1 MMSEGVILHR
11 GNTDT
16 TPRPT
21 LGVWITALALAFLV
35 LPICALERPA
45 LAASDFTS
53 CRAEAARN
61 AEMLP
66 KCDAMHFSAW
76 IRASLM
82 VGDEGTATIAVE
94 VLRLT
99 NRCADAD
106 DVATCLSRQDAVAGW
121 TADEARRAAD
131 KEVPSARQCFLYRT
145 EALREARAAND
156 YQRIQFLERDRP
168 CSEEEER
175 SYQRMY
181 QKYGRRVGLFPAEL
195 EQDISAR
202 DELNRL
208 IRESEE
214 KERHRP
220 WLERAMRSIDEEPR
234 IADAIVILIILVGWA
249 EFGMFPR
256 TRYGLWWRRSWP
268 KILIVGGA
276 GIVAWEGFGFLQ
288 LPSSAYAEF
297 MALGA
302 MMIVMGALNLKR
314 ARTTTGTTEKPS
326 AQGTDADQRPK

>member
-1 MMSEGVILHR
+1 MGGGKGDMARPRIMGG
-11 GNTDT
+11 GNT
-16 TPRPT
+16 
-21 LGVWITALALAFLV
+21 ALVLAFLP
-35 LPICALERPA
+35 LSIFPLDRPA

-53 CRAEAARN
+53 CRAEATRN

-82 VGDEGTATIAVE
+82 VGDEGTAKIAVE
-94 VLRLT
+94 SLRLT

-131 KEVPSARQCFLYRT
+131 KEVPSATQCFLYQT

-156 YQRIQFLERDRP
+156 YQRIQLLERDRP
-168 CSEEEER
+168 CSEEVER

-195 EQDISAR
+195 EQDIRAR

-234 IADAIVILIILVGWA
+234 IADVIVILIILVGWA
-249 EFGMFPR
+249 EFGVFPR
-256 TRYGLWWRRSWP
+256 TRYGLWWRQSWP

-276 GIVAWEGFGFLQ
+276 GIAAWEGFRFLQ
-288 LPSSAYAEF
+288 GPPSAYAEF

-302 MMIVMGALNLKR
+302 MMIVGGVLNLKR
-314 ARTTTGTTEKPS
+314 ARTTTGTTDKPN
-326 AQGTDADQRPK
+326 A